1 MTTLP
6 CSTID
11 LTSEEIEKILSVF
24 NTLQKTFNVSFK
36 MDFAFS
42 FEKFT
47 LFENYLKHS
56 IGPVLEIDHNKEVV
70 YITFTQVFYSM
81 NTASRLPVS
90 PDGEYQTWCVLPLH
104 RNYGHVLLKTE
115 TMFDKLLELVHPI
128 EIDFRDDAAF
138 SKKFYVLASDELLA
152 RTLLN
157 SRFRN
162 CLKELQEKDLW
173 LEVSLNNLIV
183 GNKKRIETSTAL
195 EMADLVCKI
204 AGFIN

>member
-1 MTTLP
+1 
-6 CSTID
+6 
-11 LTSEEIEKILSVF
+11 
-24 NTLQKTFNVSFK
+24 
-36 MDFAFS
+36 
-42 FEKFT
+42 
-47 LFENYLKHS
+47 
-56 IGPVLEIDHNKEVV
+56 
-70 YITFTQVFYSM
+70 
-81 NTASRLPVS
+81 
-90 PDGEYQTWCVLPLH
+90 
-104 RNYGHVLLKTE
+104 
-115 TMFDKLLELVHPI
+115 MFDKLLELVHPI